1 MANPRKL
8 PNGRWQARF
17 PAPDRHRESFN
28 TKKLAEA
35 ALTKAKGDRDD
46 GTYIAPKSVPTFKE
60 IAAGWLIGKAG
71 LKPSTL
77 AARGESQ

>member
-17 PAPDRHRESFN
+17 PAPDRHRESFD

-35 ALTKAKGDRDD
+35 ALTKAK
-46 GTYIAPKSVPTFKE
+46 A
-60 IAAGWLIGKAG
+60 
-71 LKPSTL
+71 
-77 AARGESQ
+77 

>member
-17 PAPDRHRESFN
+17 PAPDRHRESFD

-46 GTYIAPKSVPTFKE
+46 GNYIAPKSVPTFKE
-60 IAAGWLIGKAG
+60 VADSWFEKQSLRVD
-71 LKPSTL
+71 LH
-77 AARGESQ
+77 